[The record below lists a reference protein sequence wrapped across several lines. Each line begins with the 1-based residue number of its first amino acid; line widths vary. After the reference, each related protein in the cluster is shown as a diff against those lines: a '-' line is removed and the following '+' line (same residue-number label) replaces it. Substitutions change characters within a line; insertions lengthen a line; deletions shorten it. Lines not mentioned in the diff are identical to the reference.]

1 MKRKTSSRPKT
12 VLSREKELKIF
23 REIINILNSNLDI
36 NIILHN
42 IISLMMEFTKAD
54 SCFLYVMDKSSR
66 ELVLA
71 ASSNPHPGVLRQLRL
86 KIGEGITGWVAKER
100 QTVVIP
106 ENAYKDPRFKVFSML
121 PEDRY
126 KCFVGIP
133 ILLNDDVV
141 GVINFQHKSKKKY
154 AKSTLT
160 TLETIAKMVSGLIRN
175 AWLYE
180 EMRVKN
186 LHLESILTLSKRLI
200 SSSSLDEILDLVVN
214 ILSDVM
220 SSPICS
226 VMLINEKKRVLEI
239 KAAKSLI
246 EDYREKPPIR
256 VGEGIT
262 GKVVEEKKM
271 AIVKNVLEEPDFKM
285 KDIAEKQGLRSM
297 ISMPMIVRSKAV
309 GAINVYSKE
318 EKDFSEDEISWL
330 EVIANQSAIAIENAR
345 LESDTKASKE
355 ALEARKLI
363 ERAKGIIMKELN
375 LGEEAAYR
383 LIHKKSMDS
392 CRPMKEIA
400 QAIILSRELSNA

>member
-1 MKRKTSSRPKT
+1 MKKKTSSRTKT

-36 NIILHN
+36 NIIFHN

-71 ASSNPHPGVLRQLRL
+71 ASSNPHPGILRQLRL
-86 KIGEGITGWVAKER
+86 KIGEGITGWVAREK

-106 ENAYKDPRFKVFSML
+106 ENAYKDPRFKVFSVL

-141 GVINFQHKSKKKY
+141 GVINFQHKAKKRY
-154 AKSTLT
+154 ARSTLA

-180 EMRVKN
+180 EMRLKN

-226 VMLINEKKRVLEI
+226 VMLINEKKGVLEI
-239 KAAKSLI
+239 KAARSLI
-246 EDYREKPPIR
+246 EDYRKKPPIKI
-256 VGEGIT
+256 GEGIT
-262 GKVVEEKKM
+262 GRVVKEKKM
-271 AIVKNVLEEPDFKM
+271 AIVRNVLEEPDFKM
-285 KDIAEKQGLRSM
+285 RDIAEKQGLRAM
-297 ISMPMIVRSKAV
+297 ISMPMIVRARAV